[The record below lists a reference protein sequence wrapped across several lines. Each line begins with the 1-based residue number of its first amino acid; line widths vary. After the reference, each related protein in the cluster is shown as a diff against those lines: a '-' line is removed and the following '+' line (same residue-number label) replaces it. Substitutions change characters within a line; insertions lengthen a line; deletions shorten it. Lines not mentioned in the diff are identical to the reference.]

1 MKLNKLIFAAAA
13 LLVLGCG
20 KKGTE
25 DVLVPEK
32 GSYTGTVTVVYQGS
46 DFDNENIKVDF
57 IPSADGK
64 TADIVL
70 NQIRFVPNMPV
81 QIDVTVPGVTLQPG
95 EKDIVLTCAEV
106 VPKALGG
113 DYPRYTVTNLTGK
126 IVGNEMT
133 FSLKFGDSPTSFRGT
148 K

>member
-1 MKLNKLIFAAAA
+1 MA
-13 LLVLGCG
+13 
-20 KKGTE
+20 KK
-25 DVLVPEK
+25 VPK
-32 GSYTGTVTVVYQGS
+32 TY
-46 DFDNENIKVDF
+46 FDNENIKVDF